1 MSKGAG
7 VSRSRAKGTAFETAV
22 VRCLR
27 SAGYNAHR
35 NPLYGAYDIGD
46 IGGVSLN
53 CHDVAI
59 ECKNEHDYHISEWL
73 REVADEMH
81 NAGADAG
88 FVVFHQRGKGFDTIS
103 GALQQPVLMT
113 LDDLLTIASGTHND
127 IIAILDSLEEKI
139 ARVREDY
146 EEDC

>member
-1 MSKGAG
+1 MSKE
-7 VSRSRAKGTAFETAV
+7 RAKGTAFETAI

-35 NPLYGAYDIGD
+35 NPLHGADDIGD

-53 CHDVAI
+53 GHDVAI
-59 ECKNEHDYHISEWL
+59 ECKNERDYHVSEWL
-73 REVADEMH
+73 REAADEMH
-81 NAGADAG
+81 NAGADAKI
-88 FVVFHQRGKGFDTIS
+88 VVFHQRGRGFDTIS
-103 GALQQPVLMT
+103 GVLQQPVLMT
-113 LDDLLTIASGTHND
+113 LDDLLTIAEGTHSD